1 VDLFEGMSNKDRDQ
15 FRRVCSR
22 LLSMCFICKKN
33 ESTRND
39 YFFIM
44 RQRPV
49 FEHYFDILGLSMEI
63 SEQYGVIQ
71 LVSRDGSAHVQ
82 LKLIDSLVLLILRIL
97 YDEKKRELSLSDVVV
112 NVGDIQ
118 EKYLSMKV
126 RNKQIDKTSMNNAL
140 RTLKRYNVIDTL
152 DRDLS
157 QEDARILIYD
167 SILMAVRVEDIQK
180 VSELVDQYRKD
191 RKEESDED
199 TAADQAD

>member
-1 VDLFEGMSNKDRDQ
+1 MDLFEGMSNKDRDQ